1 MRPYRPSSLT
11 RVPLILLDQAGSLG
25 VDRRGLMAAA
35 GLTATELKDPDGRI
49 PSEKVWKI
57 WHALSQQIPDEDLG
71 LKMAEGKSPAAP
83 FGLVSYSIHYSR
95 TLKRAVH
102 RLARYSRI
110 VAETVRLR
118 IEAGESECRIVLESD
133 PQFETLRHPIDT
145 RLANIVGM
153 LRRLSG
159 SPLSPVEVELPYAK
173 LRDASHHRRFFTAP
187 LRFGRP
193 QAALRYRT
201 AQLELPILQADETLA
216 GYLDRLAEQK
226 LRELEERTWTGK
238 VSRALWSELSSG
250 PPSLEQVASL
260 LSISPRTLQRCL
272 REEGVSFRKVLED
285 LRRRMSKHLLGR
297 KGIAA
302 SEVAFLLGYG
312 DATSFHHAFRRWHR
326 TTPRAY
332 RRTG

>member
-1 MRPYRPSSLT
+1 MQPYRPSSLT
-11 RVPLILLDQAGSLG
+11 RVPIVLLDQAGALG
-25 VDRRGLMAAA
+25 VDRRALMTAA
-35 GLTATELKDPDGRI
+35 GLTAAELKDPDGRV

-57 WHALSQQIPDEDLG
+57 WHALAQQLPDEALG
-71 LKMAEGKSPAAP
+71 LTLAEGKGHPAP

-110 VAETVRLR
+110 VAETVRLH
-118 IEAGESECRIVLESD
+118 IESGESECRIVLESD
-133 PQFETLRHPIDT
+133 PQFETLRHPIDL

-153 LRRLSG
+153 LRNLSG
-159 SPLSPVEVELPYAK
+159 SSLSPLEVELPYPK
-173 LRDASHHRRFFTAP
+173 LSDVSHHRRYFAAP

-193 QAALRYRT
+193 QAALRYRA
-201 AQLELPILQADETLA
+201 AQLELPIIQADETLA

-226 LRELEERTWTGK
+226 LRELEEHTWTGK
-238 VSRALWSELSSG
+238 VSRALWPELSSG
-250 PPSLEQVASL
+250 SPSLEHVASI
-260 LSISPRTLQRCL
+260 LSVSPRTLQRYL
-272 REEGVSFRKVLED
+272 REEGGSFRKVLED
-285 LRRRMSKHLLGR
+285 LRRRMSKQLMGR

-326 TTPRAY
+326 TTPRSH